1 MRRYLVVAN
10 QTLQAAE
17 LREELGTKISAGPC
31 SFFVIVPDTTAA
43 DYDPVAAGGALPHP
57 GMWWWATSYAR
68 PATDEEA
75 TAQARQRLSLMLA
88 GLAGMGVPVEGDLGS
103 PSPLEAMGKV
113 LADHQFDEIIVATLP
128 RRVSRWLGADL
139 PHQAE
144 RRFGL
149 PVTTIITRLLTTR
162 PVRRPGVLAA
172 VDARAALTGQGA
184 LKDRRAAPGA
194 SGRLPPRSE
203 RKPFP
208 WRVRPHGNGGHR
220 QRA

>member
-17 LREELGTKISAGPC
+17 LREELGEKISAGPC
-31 SFFVIVPDTTAA
+31 SFFVIVPDTKAA

-88 GLAGMGVPVEGDLGS
+88 GLAGMGVPVAGDLGS
-103 PSPLEAMGKV
+103 PSPLEAMAKV
-113 LADHQFDEIIVATLP
+113 LAEHQFDEIIVATLP
-128 RRVSRWLGADL
+128 RRLSRWLGADL
-139 PHQAE
+139 PHQAG

-149 PVTTIITRLLTTR
+149 PVTTIIT
-162 PVRRPGVLAA
+162 
-172 VDARAALTGQGA
+172 
-184 LKDRRAAPGA
+184 
-194 SGRLPPRSE
+194 
-203 RKPFP
+203 
-208 WRVRPHGNGGHR
+208 GH
-220 QRA
+220 